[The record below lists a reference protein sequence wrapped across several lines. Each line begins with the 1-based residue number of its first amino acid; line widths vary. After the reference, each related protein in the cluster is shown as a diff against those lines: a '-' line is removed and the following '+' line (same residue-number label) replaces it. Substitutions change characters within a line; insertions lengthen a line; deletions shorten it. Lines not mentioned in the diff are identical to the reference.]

1 MSIKHIAGALSL
13 SLALGIAACGGDD
26 SSSSDSGDSTT
37 KQTSGSTATKSEG
50 PVKIAFS
57 APGADHG
64 WMAAITK
71 NARDEAEKL
80 GDVELKAAEGVTD
93 SAAQADQVETLIAG
107 KPDALVILPNEPD
120 ALMPVAQKA
129 MAAGIPVIDI
139 DREFTEQGAFRSLIT
154 GDNYGIGYQAGNYF
168 ADQLKCSGNVVEI
181 QGIAGIPVT
190 EQRSQGFRDALKKK
204 CQDGIKIVASQP
216 ADFVPDKG
224 LSVMENILQ
233 AQKKIDAVYTHDDD
247 MAEGVVSAIQNA
259 GREDEMFLTGA
270 GGSKAAMDQIKKGG
284 LYRATFLY
292 NPSMSASA
300 IRMARLIVR
309 GQGFDELTEPEVPSK
324 ITVPATTVTKEN
336 VDEMQE
342 LGF

>member
-1 MSIKHIAGALSL
+1 MSIKLVAGALTL
-13 SLALGIAACGGDD
+13 VLALGAAACGGDD
-26 SSSSDSGDSTT
+26 SSDEGGSASQTSEDSGGTP
-37 KQTSGSTATKSEG
+37 AKSDG

-64 WMAAITK
+64 WMAAITE
-71 NARDEAEKL
+71 NARSEAEKL
-80 GDVELKAAEGVTD
+80 GDVELQVAEGVTD
-93 SAAQADQVETLIAG
+93 SAAQADQVETLIG
-107 KPDALVILPNEPD
+107 SQPDALVILPNEPD
-120 ALMPVAQKA
+120 ALTPVAQKA
-129 MAAGIPVIDI
+129 MAEGIPVINV
-139 DREFTEQGAFRSLIT
+139 DREFVEQGAYRSLIT

-168 ADQLKCSGNVVEI
+168 ADELNCQGNVVEI

-190 EQRSQGFRDALKKK
+190 EERSQGFRDALKAR
-204 CQDGIKIVASQP
+204 CQDGVKIVASQP

-233 AQKKIDAVYTHDDD
+233 AQDQIDAVYTHDDD
-247 MAEGVVSAIQNA
+247 MAEGVVAAIENA
-259 GREDEMFLTGA
+259 NRQDEMFLTGA
-270 GGSKAAMDQIKKGG
+270 GGSKAAMEQIKEGG

-309 GQGFDELTEPEVPSK
+309 GEGFEELTEPEVPSK
-324 ITVPATTVTKEN
+324 ITVPATTVTQDN
-336 VDEMQE
+336 VDSVME